1 MHPEKFRPEVLT
13 HELDSGN
20 KDGSL
25 IIKHDFNMYFYYNDI
40 KDVNYLEEMGVK
52 KYQLVG
58 AIWYQVP
65 IKKLGNQ

>member
-1 MHPEKFRPEVLT
+1 MFSPGALVY
-13 HELDSGN
+13 ELDDEN
-20 KDGSL
+20 NEESL
-25 IIKHDFNMYFYYNDI
+25 TIKHDFNMYFYYNDI

-58 AIWYQVP
+58 ATWYQVP